1 MNRAQHSGSDPKKV
15 KSSWYRPAYRVLLI
29 LVWGGLLGRLIQIN
43 YFDRKDTI
51 RVVSLD
57 TGIRDLPGDAEWLAV
72 YHQGKKLGY
81 ATYALRNLGS
91 EGYRLRSSTQLKTA
105 IAGFATE
112 IQLVNTVQV
121 DTLFHLRSFDVRLI
135 ADDYNTR
142 VKGFQRSDSVYV
154 DQFQGRDSS
163 RFVIYVPQNIYTYVG
178 IQPMLSNRG
187 IKPGQ
192 RLVLP
197 SFDPLTME
205 VSEMEIVHE
214 GKEVRIVQGVEME
227 LNKIRVS
234 MRGIPSY
241 LWLDDSGLTYRE
253 ESLLGLSLERVTP
266 DQALATD
273 STTTGLDLIES
284 FAIPVENTIRHSSR
298 LKELTIEITGLDT
311 SNLKL
316 IENAR
321 QQFLWDDGTLRLVLR
336 PVQVPMDSHL
346 NLDSYLAPTPLIQS
360 ADSSVIRR
368 AIEIQRQTGPGASP
382 VKTLVRWVYSS
393 LEKRPVASLNSTLEI
408 LTRREGDCSEH
419 SALFTALSRS
429 LGIPTKIYAG
439 LVYLQGRFLF
449 HAWPAVAKND
459 FWWAVDPTLGQEVA
473 DATHI
478 ALLETDFT
486 NLYQL
491 LPLLGNI
498 TIEVIDQKY

>member
-1 MNRAQHSGSDPKKV
+1 V
-15 KSSWYRPAYRVLLI
+15 YLIVLL
-29 LVWGGLLGRLIQIN
+29 LTWGGLLGRLIQVN
-43 YFDRKDTI
+43 YFDRKSTI
-51 RVVSLD
+51 RVVSLE
-57 TGIRDLPGDAEWLAV
+57 TGIRDLPGDAEWLAI

-81 ATYALRNLGS
+81 ATYALRNLGKD
-91 EGYRLRSSTQLKTA
+91 GYRLRSSTQLKTA
-105 IAGFATE
+105 IAGFKTQ

-121 DTLFHLRSFDVRLI
+121 DTLFRLRSFDVRLI

-142 VKGFQRSDSVYV
+142 FKGFQSGDSVYI
-154 DQFQGRDSS
+154 DHIQGRDSS
-163 RFVIYVPQNIYTYVG
+163 RFAVYVPQDIYIYVG
-178 IQPMLSNRG
+178 IQPMLSSQG

-214 GKEVRIVQGVEME
+214 GKEVRTIQGVEME

-241 LWLDDSGLTYRE
+241 LWLDDNGLTYRE

-284 FAIPVENTIRHSSR
+284 FAIPVESTIQHPTK
-298 LKELTIEITGLDT
+298 LKSLTLEVTGLDT
-311 SNLKL
+311 SLLEL
-316 IENAR
+316 IQNTR
-321 QQFLWDDGTLRLVLR
+321 QQFFRSDEKLQLVLR
-336 PVQVPMDSHL
+336 PVPVRMEAAL
-346 NLDSYLAPTPLIQS
+346 NLNSYLSATPLIQS
-360 ADSSVIRR
+360 ADARVIRQ
-368 AIEIQRQTGPGASP
+368 ATEIQQQAGPGTSP
-382 VKTLVRWVYSS
+382 VKTLVRWVYTH

-408 LTRREGDCSEH
+408 LNQREGDCSEH

-449 HAWPAVAKND
+449 HAWPVVAKD
-459 FWWAVDPTLGQEVA
+459 GFWWAVDPTLGQDVA

-498 TIEVIDQKY
+498 TIKVVDQQY